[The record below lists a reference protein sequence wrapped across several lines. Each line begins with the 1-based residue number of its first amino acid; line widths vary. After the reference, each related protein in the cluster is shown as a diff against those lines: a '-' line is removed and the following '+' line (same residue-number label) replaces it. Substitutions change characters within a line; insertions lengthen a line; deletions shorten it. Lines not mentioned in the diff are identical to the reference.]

1 MDAVQEMCVEL
12 EKEVAGFNDQ
22 LKQRDS
28 KITQLEKVTQFTH
41 TYILYQYCNDTCIV
55 LCAY

>member
-12 EKEVAGFNDQ
+12 EKEVAGFNEQ

-28 KITQLEKVTQFTH
+28 KITQLEKVCNTIHTH
-41 TYILYQYCNDTCIV
+41 V
-55 LCAY
+55 LCTVSVLQ